1 MAGTLVRPTVSEPL
15 QTKLLM
21 TTPDRLDQLFN
32 LQDQLNRR
40 IGIDASRMTA
50 EERQKWL
57 LQYCRALNQEV
68 AELTDCVPW
77 KWWAK
82 YQTFDAQNTRV
93 EIVDLLHFVISLA
106 QVAGMS
112 ADDVFEVYTKKHRV
126 NLNRQESGY
135 HAKDESDNQHI

>member
-1 MAGTLVRPTVSEPL
+1 
-15 QTKLLM
+15 M
-21 TTPDRLDQLFN
+21 TTPDRLDQLFI
-32 LQDQLNRR
+32 LQDELNRR
-40 IGIDASRMTA
+40 IGIDASQMTD
-50 EERQKWL
+50 EERQTWL

-82 YQTFDAQNTRV
+82 YQAFDAQNSRV

-112 ADDVFEVYTKKHRV
+112 ASDVFAAYSRKHRV
-126 NLNRQESGY
+126 NMNRQESGY
-135 HAKDESDNQHI
+135 HAKDESDNKHI